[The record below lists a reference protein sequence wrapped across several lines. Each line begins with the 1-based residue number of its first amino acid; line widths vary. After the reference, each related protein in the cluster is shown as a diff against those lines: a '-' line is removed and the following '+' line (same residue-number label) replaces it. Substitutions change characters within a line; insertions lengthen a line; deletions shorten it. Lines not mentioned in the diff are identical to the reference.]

1 MAKLLRF
8 HGDNIVNLCMHN
20 AKVTREYED
29 DDLESD
35 NFAYI
40 NLSQTWESLGEL
52 YKELQCKYL

>member
-1 MAKLLRF
+1 
-8 HGDNIVNLCMHN
+8 MHN

-29 DDLESD
+29 DDLD
-35 NFAYI
+35 PNNFAYI